1 MDKYQ
6 LLVKCDRVV
15 SVIDDW
21 MYNGECDLRLR
32 MFKLNGCRVIET
44 EDRDYA
50 MRVMS
55 VLDAAEELNLI
66 KESKV
71 SNYE

>member
-1 MDKYQ
+1 
-6 LLVKCDRVV
+6 
-15 SVIDDW
+15 
-21 MYNGECDLRLR
+21 
-32 MFKLNGCRVIET
+32 
-44 EDRDYA
+44 

-71 SNYE
+71 SSYEQDKTDIGIERSDAEDEA